1 MIKAK
6 TLYGAYHAM
15 ESLSQ
20 LIIFNTAE
28 ECYEIHGA
36 EWLITD
42 APAYPVDRISSFLL
56 TSSIVE
62 C

>member
-6 TLYGAYHAM
+6 TVYGAYHAM

-28 ECYEIHGA
+28 ERYEIRGA

-42 APAYPVDRISSFLL
+42 APAYPVGRAFVFSL
-56 TSSIVE
+56 TSSIVD